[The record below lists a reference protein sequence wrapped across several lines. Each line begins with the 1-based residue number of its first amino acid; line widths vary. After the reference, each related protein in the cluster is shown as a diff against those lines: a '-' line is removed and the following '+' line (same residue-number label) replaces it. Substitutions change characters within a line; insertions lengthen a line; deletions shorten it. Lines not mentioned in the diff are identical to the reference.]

1 MSEINSIQR
10 TKFDF
15 DLQTSVGLDVPIIAG
30 TSHFF
35 ETSSP
40 WPGITGMQFPV
51 NNIPR
56 QQRVLLP
63 ENSSPLT
70 LPFCPP
76 WSITLCLSS
85 CVFAALKRGSSFL
98 YFLIRERFCS
108 LRLHLLTIPLNNGDR
123 EVINLGHSS
132 VLSFITI
139 HLKKGEKKIF
149 LFTFDV
155 HINYSHLYS
164 ALI

>member
-1 MSEINSIQR
+1 MSEINSIQG

-15 DLQTSVGLDVPIIAG
+15 DLQTSVGLDVPIITG

-63 ENSSPLT
+63 ENSSPHPFLST
-70 LPFCPP
+70 LPGV
-76 WSITLCLSS
+76 SLSA
-85 CVFAALKRGSSFL
+85 FPAAYLP
-98 YFLIRERFCS
+98 
-108 LRLHLLTIPLNNGDR
+108 H
-123 EVINLGHSS
+123 
-132 VLSFITI
+132 
-139 HLKKGEKKIF
+139 
-149 LFTFDV
+149 
-155 HINYSHLYS
+155 
-164 ALI
+164 